1 MKRNPSLKLT
11 LLALLVL
18 VLGACTGE
26 KGKQEATGQAGHE
39 RMEGEAEVNPMVEQL
54 EREPNAAFRA
64 TLVEQ
69 KDDSIVL
76 RTEAGK
82 HVTLG
87 HIEAEMEGEMK
98 GSLTKGNEYSIFP
111 NWETKSVQMAVNV
124 SELRGQ
130 WFYDMQQHR
139 GMKFEAHGAISSINT
154 QDISFREWKLLNGKL
169 YIYYLTVDMVSPDR
183 SEYLVQ
189 PAEIVSL
196 SKDRLVLEFLG
207 KTYNCQRQQKAIKMK
222 F

>member
-1 MKRNPSLKLT
+1 MKRNPSLML
-11 LLALLVL
+11 LCLALLVL
-18 VLGACTGE
+18 AFAACTSKKDNKE
-26 KGKQEATGQAGHE
+26 TATVERQ

-54 EREPNAAFRA
+54 DREPDAAFRA
-64 TLVEQ
+64 TLVEVD
-69 KDDSIVL
+69 DDSLVL
-76 RTEAGK
+76 RVSETGK
-82 HVTLG
+82 TIRLG
-87 HIEAEMEGEMK
+87 HLEAEMGGQMK

-111 NWETKSVQMAVNV
+111 DWANLSVIMAINV

-139 GMKFEAHGAISSINT
+139 GLTFEPRGAISSINT

-169 YIYYLTVDMVSPDR
+169 FIYYLTIDMVSPDR
-183 SEYLVQ
+183 SEYLVE

-196 SKDRLVLEFLG
+196 SKDKLQFQFLG
-207 KTYNCQRQQKAIKMK
+207 KNYNCQRQRKAVKVK